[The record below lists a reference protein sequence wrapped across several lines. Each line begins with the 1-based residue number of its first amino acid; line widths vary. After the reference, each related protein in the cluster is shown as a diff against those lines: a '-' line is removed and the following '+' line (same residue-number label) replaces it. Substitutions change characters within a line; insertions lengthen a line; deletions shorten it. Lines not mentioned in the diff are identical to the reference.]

1 MVDARAITGAAH
13 ATIRRRIVESAE
25 AKRALLEDGLVDQ
38 VAELADVVTEAMR
51 HGNKVLLFGNGG
63 SAADA
68 THLAAEFVGR
78 YLLDREPLNALSL
91 TDNGSSV
98 SGIGNDYAY
107 DEVFARQVRAL
118 GQAGDV
124 AIGLSTSG
132 RSRNV
137 LLGLAEARRGGL
149 RTAAFTGAQGGG
161 LPEVADLCL
170 RMPAHETARIQEC
183 YMLVGHTVCELV
195 EAALFER

>member
-1 MVDARAITGAAH
+1 MVDTRVITGGAH

-25 AKRALLEDGLVDQ
+25 AKRALLDDGLVDQ
-38 VAELADVVTEAMR
+38 VAELAGVVTDALR
-51 HGNKVLLFGNGG
+51 QGNKVLFFGNGG

-78 YLLDREPLNALSL
+78 YLFDREPLNALSL

-107 DEVFARQVRAL
+107 DEVFARQIRAL
-118 GQAGDV
+118 GRPGDV

-137 LLGLAEARRGGL
+137 LEGLLEAQRDGL
-149 RTAAFTGAQGGG
+149 RTAALTGAHGGK
-161 LPEVADLCL
+161 LPDVTELCL
-170 RMPAHETARIQEC
+170 RMPTRETARIQEC
-183 YMLVGHTVCELV
+183 YMVVGHTVCELV
-195 EAALFER
+195 EAALFA

>member
-1 MVDARAITGAAH
+1 MVDTRTITGGAH

-25 AKRALLEDGLVDQ
+25 AKRALLDDGLVDQ
-38 VAELADVVTEAMR
+38 VAELAAVVTDALR
-51 HGNKVLLFGNGG
+51 RGNKVLFFGNGG

-78 YLLDREPLNALSL
+78 YLRDREPLNALSL
-91 TDNGSSV
+91 TDNSSSV

-107 DEVFARQVRAL
+107 DEVFSRQVRAL

-137 LLGLAEARRGGL
+137 LEGLIEARQAGL
-149 RTAAFTGAQGGG
+149 HTAALTGAHGGE
-161 LPEVADLCL
+161 LPGIAELCL
-170 RMPAHETARIQEC
+170 RMPARETARIQEC

-195 EAALFER
+195 EAAIFEA

>member
-1 MVDARAITGAAH
+1 MVETGAITGGAH

-38 VAELADVVTEAMR
+38 VAELAAVLTDTLR
-51 HGNKVLLFGNGG
+51 RGNKVLFFGNGG

-68 THLAAEFVGR
+68 THLAAELVGR

-98 SGIGNDYAY
+98 SGIGNDYTY
-107 DEVFARQVRAL
+107 DEIFARQVRAL

-137 LLGLAEARRGGL
+137 LEGLLAARRGGM
-149 RTAAFTGAQGGG
+149 RTAALTGAHGGE
-161 LPEVADLCL
+161 LPAVADLCL

-195 EAALFER
+195 EAAIFEA